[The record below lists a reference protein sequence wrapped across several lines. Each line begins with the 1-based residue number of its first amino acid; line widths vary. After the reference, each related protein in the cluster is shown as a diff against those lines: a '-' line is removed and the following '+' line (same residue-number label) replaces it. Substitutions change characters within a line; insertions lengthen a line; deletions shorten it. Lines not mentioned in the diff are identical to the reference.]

1 MLIKFFISAANNGY
15 LNGLA
20 NEFNESTNSIRK
32 ELNNLSGAG
41 YLLKSKENNR
51 IIYNANTSHPM
62 FEVLQ
67 KIVRQHLGLE
77 DIVETVIDRIGDV
90 DQIALTGKY
99 ANGIDSGNIEII
111 INGLDVNENYLNSIK
126 PKIKKK
132 IADRI
137 LSMGNEKWGTIA
149 KLQKEIDDLREKD
162 DMMFAFK
169 SKDEKLKFLDEIDQY
184 GNFLEEKYSKI

>member
-32 ELNNLSGAG
+32 ELNNLSNAG
-41 YLLKSKENNR
+41 YLLKSKDNNR
-51 IIYNANTSHPM
+51 VIYNANTSHPM

-77 DIVETVIDRIGDV
+77 EIVETVIERIGNV

-99 ANGIDSGNIEII
+99 AKGIDSGIIEII
-111 INGLDVNENYLNSIK
+111 INGTDVNKDYLENIK

-132 IADRI
+132 IGREVSFLLNHKPDLGSII
-137 LSMGNEKWGTIA
+137 LYK
-149 KLQKEIDDLREKD
+149 KIDK
-162 DMMFAFK
+162 
-169 SKDEKLKFLDEIDQY
+169 
-184 GNFLEEKYSKI
+184 

>member
-1 MLIKFFISAANNGY
+1 MLNSLITSKTRLRMLIKFFVSAANNGY

-32 ELNNLSGAG
+32 ELNNLSAAG

-77 DIVETVIDRIGDV
+77 EIVETVIKRIGDV
-90 DQIALTGKY
+90 DHIALTGDY
-99 ANGIDSGNIEII
+99 AKGIDSGIIEII
-111 INGLDVNENYLNSIK
+111 INGTKVNNDYLELIS
-126 PKIKKK
+126 PKIKEK
-132 IADRI
+132 IGRDVSFLLNQRLDSNSI
-137 LSMGNEKWGTIA
+137 IIYQNIA
-149 KLQKEIDDLREKD
+149 L
-162 DMMFAFK
+162 
-169 SKDEKLKFLDEIDQY
+169 
-184 GNFLEEKYSKI
+184 

>member
-1 MLIKFFISAANNGY
+1 MLIKFFVSAANNGY

-51 IIYNANTSHPM
+51 VIYNANTSHPM
-62 FEVLQ
+62 FGVLQ

-77 DIVETVIDRIGDV
+77 DIVETVIERIGNV
-90 DQIALTGKY
+90 DSIALTGEY
-99 ANGIDSGNIEII
+99 AKGIDSGNIEII
-111 INGLDVNENYLNSIK
+111 INGSKVNKEYLENIK

-132 IADRI
+132 IGRKVSFLLNQRLDLNSI
-137 LSMGNEKWGTIA
+137 VLYKKTI
-149 KLQKEIDDLREKD
+149 K
-162 DMMFAFK
+162 
-169 SKDEKLKFLDEIDQY
+169 
-184 GNFLEEKYSKI
+184 

>member
-41 YLLKSKENNR
+41 YLLKSKKNNR

-62 FEVLQ
+62 FSILQ

-77 DIVETVIDRIGDV
+77 EIVETVIERIGDV
-90 DQIALTGKY
+90 DQIALTGEY
-99 ANGIDSGNIEII
+99 ARGIDSGNIEII
-111 INGLDVNENYLNSIK
+111 INGSKVNNDYLENIK

-132 IADRI
+132 IGRDVSF
-137 LSMGNEKWGTIA
+137 LLNHN
-149 KLQKEIDDLREKD
+149 IDSNNIVL
-162 DMMFAFK
+162 
-169 SKDEKLKFLDEIDQY
+169 
-184 GNFLEEKYSKI
+184 YSKMN